1 MEVRGNVKQLV
12 PVMAVMLVILGLFTA
27 CGKSAEQQIAKQLE
41 LGNKYLTESDYE
53 AAIVAFNKV

>member
-41 LGNKYLTESDYE
+41 LGNKYLTESD
-53 AAIVAFNKV
+53 